1 MANKFEKKS
10 PKQKV
15 MKKNI
20 PITVLLFL
28 ILLTAASC
36 RENQES
42 DKTRETD
49 TSNLAGGMPEPEFDP
64 ADEILGLGEKWT
76 GDLDGMIERRRIR
89 VLVPYNRT
97 SYFIDGTRRSGI
109 TYDALTLFEQKFNER
124 LGKKPGSPGYV
135 QVIFLPMTRDRILP
149 SLKEGYGDLAA
160 ANLVIT
166 EKGREEVAFSI
177 PALDNWKEILVT
189 GPGRPLVLQ
198 LEDLLGDTVYVRP
211 SSSYFE
217 HLTVFSDSL
226 RKAGKEVIHVA
237 ALDEHLEDD
246 DILEMVNA
254 GLIPVTVSNEF
265 AVSLWEPLL
274 PEIRAHRDFPIKTG
288 GEIAWAMRK
297 NSPELKDAVDT
308 FLKEHKQG
316 SLTGNI
322 LLKKYLSNSMY
333 LNKAN
338 SAESKKRFV
347 ELRSL
352 FRNYG
357 EQYNWDWLLLAAQGY
372 QESQLD
378 NSKKS
383 PAGAVGIMQIKPSTA
398 ADPNVG
404 IDNVYDMENNIH
416 AAAKYLDFLRSR
428 YFISPDIDPLN
439 AMLLSLAAYNMG
451 PGRMNQMRKKT
462 VEQGLN
468 PNEWFGQVELIAA
481 REIGRETVQYVSNI
495 YKYYTSFHSLQRYG
509 QKTGKTYEPK
519 D

>member
-1 MANKFEKKS
+1 MLRQLIFIA
-10 PKQKV
+10 
-15 MKKNI
+15 
-20 PITVLLFL
+20 VLAVAF
-28 ILLTAASC
+28 ASC
-36 RENQES
+36 KQEE
-42 DKTRETD
+42 K
-49 TSNLAGGMPEPEFDP
+49 SNIQEASPEMVAEPGFDP
-64 ADEILGLGEKWT
+64 ADEILGLSEQWT
-76 GDLDGMIERRRIR
+76 GDLDGMIERGRIR
-89 VLVPYNRT
+89 ALVPYNRT
-97 SYFIDGTRRSGI
+97 NYFIDGTRRRGI
-109 TYDALTLFEQKFNER
+109 TYEALTRFEKEFNER
-124 LGKKPGSPGYV
+124 LGKKPGNPGYV
-135 QVIFLPMTRDRILP
+135 QVVFLPMTQDRILP
-149 SLKEGYGDLAA
+149 SLKDGYGDLAA

-166 EKGREEVAFSI
+166 EKRMAEVDFSI

-189 GPGRPLVLQ
+189 GPGAPSVGQ

-217 HLTVFSDSL
+217 HLKIFNDSL
-226 RKAGKEVIHVA
+226 RKAGKQVIHVA
-237 ALDEHLEDD
+237 PLDEHLEDD

-274 PEIRAHRDFPIKTG
+274 PDIRAHRDFPIKTG
-288 GEIAWAMRK
+288 GEIAWAMRR

-322 LLKKYLSNSMY
+322 LLKKYLDNSTY
-333 LNKAN
+333 LRDAN
-338 SAESKKRFV
+338 SSEAQKRFV
-347 ELRSL
+347 ELRTL
-352 FRNYG
+352 FRKYG

-378 NSKKS
+378 QSKKS

-404 IDNVYDMENNIH
+404 IDNVYDQENNIH

-428 YFISPDIDPLN
+428 YFDSPDIDPLN

-451 PGRMNQMRKKT
+451 PGRMNQMRKKASA
-462 VEQGLN
+462 QGLN

-495 YKYYTSFHSLQRYG
+495 YKYYTSFRSLRRYG
-509 QKTGKTYEPK
+509 QITGKTY
-519 D
+519 DQTGS

>member
-1 MANKFEKKS
+1 METMINTSRVLWYMAF
-10 PKQKV
+10 
-15 MKKNI
+15 
-20 PITVLLFL
+20 LFVFTGAL
-28 ILLTAASC
+28 ASC
-36 RENQES
+36 QQKEKSKVQEAS
-42 DKTRETD
+42 PEML
-49 TSNLAGGMPEPEFDP
+49 SEPEFD
-64 ADEILGLGEKWT
+64 ATDEILGLSEQWT
-76 GDLDGMIERRRIR
+76 GDLDGMMERGRIR
-89 VLVPYNRT
+89 ALVPYNRT
-97 SYFIDGTRRSGI
+97 NYFIDGTRRRGI
-109 TYDALTLFEQKFNER
+109 TYEALTLFEKKFNEG
-124 LGKKPGSPGYV
+124 LGKKPGSSGYV
-135 QVIFLPMTRDRILP
+135 RIIFLPMTQDRILP
-149 SLKEGYGDLAA
+149 SLKDGYGDLAA

-166 EKGREEVAFSI
+166 EKGKEEVSFSI
-177 PALDNWKEILVT
+177 PALNNWKEILVT
-189 GPGRPLVLQ
+189 GPGAPSVSQ

-217 HLTVFSDSL
+217 HLEMFNDSL
-226 RKAGKEVIHVA
+226 RKAGREVIHVS

-254 GLIPVTVSNEF
+254 GLIPATVSNEF

-274 PEIRAHRDFPIKTG
+274 PDIRAHGNFPIKTG

-297 NSPELKDAVDT
+297 NSPKLKDAVDT

-316 SLTGNI
+316 SLAGNI
-322 LLKKYLSNSMY
+322 LLKKYLSNSVY

-338 SAESKKRFV
+338 SAESQKRFV
-347 ELRSL
+347 ELRTL
-352 FRNYG
+352 FRKYG

-378 NSKKS
+378 NTKKS

-404 IDNVYDMENNIH
+404 IDNVYDQENNIH

-428 YFISPDIDPLN
+428 YFDSPDIDPLN

-451 PGRMNQMRKKT
+451 PGRMNQMRKKAT
-462 VEQGLN
+462 EQGLN

-495 YKYYTSFHSLQRYG
+495 YKYYTSFRSLQRYG
-509 QKTGKTYEPK
+509 QKTGKTYENRGS
-519 D
+519 